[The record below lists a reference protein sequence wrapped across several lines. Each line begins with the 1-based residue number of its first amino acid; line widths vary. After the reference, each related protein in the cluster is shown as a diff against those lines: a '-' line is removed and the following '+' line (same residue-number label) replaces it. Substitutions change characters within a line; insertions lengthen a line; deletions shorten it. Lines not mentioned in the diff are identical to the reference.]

1 MLHWRNPPLLCSSS
15 NTCRALTTL
24 HFTTWR
30 HETGFGGV
38 TDAFFV
44 WVWIEELE
52 IGDIGGIDKEKA
64 KVQVEDVV
72 IMRWGKP
79 LSFYT
84 REYRFS

>member
-1 MLHWRNPPLLCSSS
+1 
-15 NTCRALTTL
+15 
-24 HFTTWR
+24 
-30 HETGFGGV
+30 V

-44 WVWIEELE
+44 WVWIEKLE
-52 IGDIGGIDKEKA
+52 IGDVGGIDKEKA

-84 REYRFS
+84 REYCFS